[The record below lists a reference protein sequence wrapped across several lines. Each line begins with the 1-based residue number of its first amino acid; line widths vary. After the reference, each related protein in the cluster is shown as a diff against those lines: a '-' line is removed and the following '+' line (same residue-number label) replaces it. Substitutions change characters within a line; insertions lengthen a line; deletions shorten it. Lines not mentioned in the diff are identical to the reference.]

1 MPNRAFCFDFSG
13 TITKEEI
20 VPALGKELGIFEE
33 IQMLT
38 EATSNG
44 EIPPLNSFSLR
55 FNLIKDLDLYKS
67 QEIIS
72 NIELNQKILEFIK
85 KNSENS
91 FIITSALDVWI
102 KKLKNRIPCKFFS
115 SIAKLENDKIV
126 GIGNFLNK
134 AEAINQISSEFDEII
149 AIGGDMGDVEMFQ
162 VADRSI
168 AFLKSHKPIQSL
180 IEESDFVTFSE
191 EGLCNILNTL
201 S

>member
-1 MPNRAFCFDFSG
+1 MFNRAFCFDLSG
-13 TITKEEI
+13 TVTKEEI
-20 VPALGKELGIFEE
+20 VPALGNEIGIFDE

-44 EIPPLNSFSLR
+44 EILPLYSFLLR
-55 FNLIKDLDLYKS
+55 FNLIKDIDLLKS
-67 QEIIS
+67 QEIIL

-85 KNSENS
+85 SNTENS
-91 FIITSALDVWI
+91 FVITSAPDIWI
-102 KKLKNRIPCKFFS
+102 KKLKNKIPCKFFS
-115 SIAKLENDKIV
+115 SIAKLENDKVV
-126 GIGNFLNK
+126 GIDNFLSK
-134 AEAINQISSEFDEII
+134 AEAINQISSEFNEII

-201 S
+201 L

>member
-1 MPNRAFCFDFSG
+1 MSNRAFCFDLSG

-20 VPALGKELGIFEE
+20 IPMLGKELGIYEE

-55 FNLIKDLDLYKS
+55 FNLIKELDLNKS
-67 QEIIS
+67 QKIIS
-72 NIELNQKILEFIK
+72 KIDLNSKILDFIK
-85 KNSENS
+85 LNSQNC
-91 FIITSALDVWI
+91 FIITSALDIWLEE
-102 KKLKNRIPCKFFS
+102 LKNKIPCKFFS
-115 SIAKLENDKIV
+115 STAKLKGGKINS
-126 GIGNFLNK
+126 IDNILNK
-134 AEAINQISSEFDEII
+134 AESINQIKKNFDEII

-168 AFLKSHKPIQSL
+168 AFLKIHKPVQSL
-180 IEESDFVTFSE
+180 VEESDFVTFSE